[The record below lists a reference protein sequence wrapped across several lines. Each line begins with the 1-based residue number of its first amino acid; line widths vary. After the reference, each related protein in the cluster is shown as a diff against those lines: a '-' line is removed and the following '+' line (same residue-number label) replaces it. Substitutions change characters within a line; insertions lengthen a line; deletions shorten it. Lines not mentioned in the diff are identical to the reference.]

1 MSRRFV
7 HPSRLSAQTWAL
19 SRGLVCLKRGF
30 DHLSR
35 ILVYPTRGLVCMSRS
50 LVLPCM
56 GFVYLSRGLGFL
68 SRGLGFL
75 SRGLV
80 YPKMGLVCLSRCYCD
95 NCHLR
100 FLFWTF
106 RISENQGNVSLRV
119 SSNIS

>member
-1 MSRRFV
+1 MSTQV
-7 HPSRLSAQTWAL
+7 EGLSAQTWAL

-68 SRGLGFL
+68 SRGL
-75 SRGLV
+75 V
-80 YPKMGLVCLSRCYCD
+80 YPKMGLVCLSRCYFD